1 MEYTKLEEFLVLY
14 GISDSELARHL
25 GLSRQAVRRSRLMGL
40 KERNTLYRYAK
51 GLTRLIGR
59 EVKSI
64 DLKD

>member
-1 MEYTKLEEFLVLY
+1 MTRLENILIDY

-59 EVKSI
+59 EVKPD